1 MNVTMNLA
9 QIVVSIALIV
19 AIVLQSKGAGLG
31 GLTGATEGSVFRA
44 RRGVEKLLFNITI
57 GLAVAFF
64 VTAILNVMINGLR
77 SYSRQFCLVIFLCLP
92 VVI

>member
-9 QIVVSIALIV
+9 QIVISIALIV

-57 GLAVAFF
+57 GLAIAFF
-64 VTAILNVMINGLR
+64 VTSILNVMVNG
-77 SYSRQFCLVIFLCLP
+77 
-92 VVI
+92 

>member
-64 VTAILNVMINGLR
+64 ATAILNVMVNG
-77 SYSRQFCLVIFLCLP
+77 
-92 VVI
+92 

>member
-9 QIVVSIALIV
+9 QIVISIALIA

-57 GLAVAFF
+57 GLAIVFF
-64 VTAILNVMINGLR
+64 ATAILNVMING
-77 SYSRQFCLVIFLCLP
+77 
-92 VVI
+92 

>member
-9 QIVVSIALIV
+9 QIVISIALIV

-64 VTAILNVMINGLR
+64 ATAILNVMVNG
-77 SYSRQFCLVIFLCLP
+77 
-92 VVI
+92 

>member
-57 GLAVAFF
+57 GLAVALF
-64 VTAILNVMINGLR
+64 VTAIFNVMVNG
-77 SYSRQFCLVIFLCLP
+77 
-92 VVI
+92 

>member
-1 MNVTMNLA
+1 MNVQMNLD
-9 QIVVSIALIV
+9 QIVISIALIV

-64 VTAILNVMINGLR
+64 ATAILNVMVNG
-77 SYSRQFCLVIFLCLP
+77 
-92 VVI
+92 

>member
-9 QIVVSIALIV
+9 QIVISIALIV

-57 GLAVAFF
+57 GLAIVFF
-64 VTAILNVMINGLR
+64 ATAILNVMING
-77 SYSRQFCLVIFLCLP
+77 
-92 VVI
+92 

>member
-1 MNVTMNLA
+1 MNYA
-9 QIVVSIALIV
+9 QIVISIALII

-64 VTAILNVMINGLR
+64 ATAILNVMVN
-77 SYSRQFCLVIFLCLP
+77 S
-92 VVI
+92 

>member
-31 GLTGATEGSVFRA
+31 GLTGATEGSVFR
-44 RRGVEKLLFNITI
+44 ETSF
-57 GLAVAFF
+57 
-64 VTAILNVMINGLR
+64 
-77 SYSRQFCLVIFLCLP
+77 
-92 VVI
+92 

>member
-9 QIVVSIALIV
+9 QIVISIALIV
-19 AIVLQSKGAGLG
+19 AIILQSKGAGLG

-57 GLAVAFF
+57 GLAIVFF
-64 VTAILNVMINGLR
+64 ATAILNVMING
-77 SYSRQFCLVIFLCLP
+77 
-92 VVI
+92 

>member
-9 QIVVSIALIV
+9 QIVISIALIV

-31 GLTGATEGSVFRA
+31 GLPGATEGSVFRA

-64 VTAILNVMINGLR
+64 VTAILNVMVNG
-77 SYSRQFCLVIFLCLP
+77 
-92 VVI
+92 